1 MPVSVTHTILRSCFP
16 VHRKLYRAAKHRKCS
31 AYVALPSHHL
41 ALLLALP
48 HPHSIPPLPLPTP
61 VSAPTRV
68 ISCIQSSSRCQ
79 PWRWP
84 AQCRLRAVQWLWV
97 PERLL
102 LLLCHEAILLL
113 QHGPIQQLRHTH
125 SCCQCQQQQ
134 LSAAADGLLALRRT
148 HAVAALLCCHQPHLL
163 PLLLLLA
170 ARRYLLPPRWYATSS
185 QPQHKRSCC
194 SHKRLCVCVLCV
206 FRPQLPWHAQVYLP
220 HLQLRTAQVPSPR
233 PPQGA
238 ALQGHV
244 RGAGRVHPQRGRGE
258 EPNEHHIKPRL
269 ASA

>member
-1 MPVSVTHTILRSCFP
+1 MFSVRGPPFP
-16 VHRKLYRAAKHRKCS
+16 SPR
-31 AYVALPSHHL
+31 L
-41 ALLLALP
+41 AFGPAS
-48 HPHSIPPLPLPTP
+48 PHSIPPFPLPTP

-68 ISCIQSSSRCQ
+68 ISCIQGSSRCQ

-84 AQCRLRAVQWLWV
+84 TQCRLRAVQWVWV

-113 QHGPIQQLRHTH
+113 QHGPIQQLCHTH

-134 LSAAADGLLALRRT
+134 LSAAADGLLALRRA

-163 PLLLLLA
+163 PLLLLLQ
-170 ARRYLLPPRWYATSS
+170 ARRYLLPPRWYVHQLPASTQALNTSAHAVLTN
-185 QPQHKRSCC
+185 PFR
-194 SHKRLCVCVLCV
+194 VCVLCV

-220 HLQLRTAQVPSPR
+220 HLQLWTAQVPSPR

-258 EPNEHHIKPRL
+258 EPNEHHTKPRL